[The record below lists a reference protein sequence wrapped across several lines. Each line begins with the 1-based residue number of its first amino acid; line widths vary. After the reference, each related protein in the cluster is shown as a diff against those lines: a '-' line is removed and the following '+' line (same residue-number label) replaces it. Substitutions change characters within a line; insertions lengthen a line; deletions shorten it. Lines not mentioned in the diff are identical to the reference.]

1 MLYSAPLCLAL
12 TTSRHLIGFTHRLS
26 TTLDTE
32 ESLDTANLLS
42 ILSSA
47 FDAQSSDEGS
57 NFGNNLQPNGSVT
70 IKTEP
75 MAQVP
80 SLGIETSTYF
90 SNLGFF
96 VFISLLNRHNCDS
109 LSRWYS
115 WNYVIQ
121 LESSKAQLQ
130 LNTLNFSLE

>member
-1 MLYSAPLCLAL
+1 MLEGNIDNPVKEPLEASPAAAPSLHH
-12 TTSRHLIGFTHRLS
+12 SGLS
-26 TTLDTE
+26 QHSQVASPPSQDSVSSE
-32 ESLDTANLLS
+32 ESLDTVDLLS

-57 NFGNNLQPNGSVT
+57 NFGNNLQPNDNVT

-80 SLGIETSTYF
+80 SLGIKTSTYF
-90 SNLGFF
+90 SNLGTF

-109 LSRWYS
+109 LSCQYS
-115 WNYVIQ
+115 W
-121 LESSKAQLQ
+121 K
-130 LNTLNFSLE
+130 